1 MKNFHDTYKLTDS
14 NIDKIAELVVGY
26 LQKEKYNDDLI
37 IRERLFIET
46 ILLNWY
52 DKAPENSEI
61 ALTIGK
67 RFGRININLQLPG
80 ALIETDVE
88 REDDFYQLMFNNI
101 SVVYN
106 CSYSHNTNIVDIKI
120 PPKPIGNIGKIFIA
134 IILALIIGNIMNVVL
149 PADVNKLIS
158 DSYIKPLFKTII
170 GVLSTFASWMIFFSI
185 ISSITT
191 MDNVATLKNIGSK
204 YFNQVMFGTALTG
217 VFSAIVGVFTFNILS
232 MDNSSGSN
240 VIHKIYSLLIDVI
253 PTNIVGAFYKGN
265 MLQIVFISLFI
276 GMILLMLGKEVNDV
290 NKQILQLNKIFQ
302 NAVRIICTIM
312 PLFIFLSFLRM
323 IIGNS
328 LQTALQ
334 AWKIIVLHNVCYL
347 LILLGVT
354 LQTCIYC
361 KIPFFSHLKNC
372 IPLIGMGF
380 STASSMP
387 CLPLSEKL
395 LQSYNVKQSLID
407 FALPIGVIISRRTKV
422 CYYVILVIG
431 LSAMFGKTL
440 TISQLIMLV
449 TSSLLLSY
457 ATPSIPGGGLAI
469 ITLLLEQ
476 YGLPLEAI
484 GVAISFNFL
493 DGMPSIAVK
502 AACTADDVLI
512 LNKSLEEK

>member
-1 MKNFHDTYKLTDS
+1 MNVFRDTYELTDI
-14 NIDKIAELVVGY
+14 NIDKISDLIADY
-26 LQKEKYNDDLI
+26 LKKEKYNDELI

-46 ILLNWY
+46 ILLNWR
-52 DKAPENSEI
+52 DNAPENSAI
-61 ALTIGK
+61 DLTIRK

-80 ALIETDVE
+80 APIESVVE
-88 REDDFYQLMFNNI
+88 REDDFYQIMFNNV
-101 SVVYN
+101 SVVYDS
-106 CSYSHNTNIVDIKI
+106 SYNHNTNIVDIKI
-120 PPKPIGNIGKIFIA
+120 PPKPISNIGKIFIA
-134 IILALIIGNIMNVVL
+134 IILALVIGNIMNFVL
-149 PADVNKLIS
+149 PVEVNKLIS

-217 VFSAIVGVFTFNILS
+217 VLCAVVGAFTFNILS

-240 VIHKIYSLLIDVI
+240 VVHKIYSLLIDVI

-265 MLQIVFISLFI
+265 MLQIVFIALFI

-302 NAVRIICTIM
+302 NAVRIICAIM

-354 LQTCIYC
+354 LQTCLYC
-361 KIPFFSHLKNC
+361 KIPFFTHLKNS
-372 IPLIGMGF
+372 IPLISMGF

-395 LQSYNVKQSLID
+395 LQGYNVKQSLID

-440 TISQLIMLV
+440 TISQLIMLII
-449 TSSLLLSY
+449 SSLLLSY

-512 LNKSLEEK
+512 LNRSLEEK